1 MAILPDIGTRI
12 SAFARLGEILGLF
25 VRNTAEAPPEENRQW
40 MDLLKQ
46 SCERASAVNTWFTPQ
61 NIRAAVASWADAL
74 QENKL
79 KQWMKPYSPEQ
90 GNNSPGKIAVVM
102 AGNIPLVGMHDFV
115 TVLIS
120 GNHFL
125 GKLSSNDN
133 ILLKTISEILCAI
146 EPGFADLISFTDG
159 RIEGYDAVI
168 ATGSNNT
175 SRYFEYYFSHV
186 PHIIR
191 RNRNGTAVLSGNESS
206 QELEGLGRD
215 ICLYFGLGC
224 RSISKVYMP
233 AGYDP
238 GNVLEACK
246 AFNEELFGHFKYMNN
261 YQYQK
266 AIRQMNLTPYYD
278 NGMMIMVENEQY
290 ASPIA
295 VVNYEF
301 FKDVASLEQQL
312 RRDEEK
318 IQCIASGLPLE
329 GAVPFGTTQEP
340 QLWDYADGVDTV
352 RFLME
357 L

>member
-1 MAILPDIGTRI
+1 LACL
-12 SAFARLGEILGLF
+12 SA
-25 VRNTAEAPPEENRQW
+25 TQAEAPPEENRQW

-175 SRYFEYYFSHV
+175 SRFFEYYF
-186 PHIIR
+186 PMFHISFAAT
-191 RNRNGTAVLSGNESS
+191 GTGQQCFQEMKVHRSWKDWAGIFAFISGWGAGAF
-206 QELEGLGRD
+206 QRF
-215 ICLYFGLGC
+215 ICC
-224 RSISKVYMP
+224 RI
-233 AGYDP
+233 
-238 GNVLEACK
+238 
-246 AFNEELFGHFKYMNN
+246 
-261 YQYQK
+261 
-266 AIRQMNLTPYYD
+266 
-278 NGMMIMVENEQY
+278 
-290 ASPIA
+290 
-295 VVNYEF
+295 
-301 FKDVASLEQQL
+301 
-312 RRDEEK
+312 
-318 IQCIASGLPLE
+318 
-329 GAVPFGTTQEP
+329 
-340 QLWDYADGVDTV
+340 
-352 RFLME
+352 
-357 L
+357 